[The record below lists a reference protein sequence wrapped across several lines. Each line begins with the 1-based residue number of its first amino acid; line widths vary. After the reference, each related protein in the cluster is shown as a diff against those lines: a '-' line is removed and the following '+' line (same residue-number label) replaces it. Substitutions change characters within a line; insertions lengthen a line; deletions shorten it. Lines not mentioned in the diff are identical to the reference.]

1 MSLLKDIFNFIFPQ
15 RCIMCRKRLTSKENF
30 ICTPCLIHLPLTNH
44 HLVENNPLEKH
55 FWGLFPIEKA
65 ASFFY
70 HDGEKT
76 RSILYHIKYYHHPE
90 VGKFLAAL
98 YAEELKDY
106 QFFKDIDAIVP
117 IPLHWKRMLKRH
129 YNQSH
134 YIAQGISQS
143 TGIPIFN
150 DVVKRM
156 VNNVSQTQVKKQ
168 ERKENV
174 KDIFKTF
181 HPEKIKGKHIL
192 LVDDVTTTGST
203 ITSCAQE
210 LAKIEGVKISILTL
224 AIAGRS
230 SLPIKK
236 ENDIDPSAFGIP
248 LIE

>member
-1 MSLLKDIFNFIFPQ
+1 MVKRQPSEWEKIISNETTDKGLISKISKWLMQFNI
-15 RCIMCRKRLTSKENF
+15 RKTSNPIKKCTEN
-30 ICTPCLIHLPLTNH
+30 LN
-44 HLVENNPLEKH
+44 
-55 FWGLFPIEKA
+55 
-65 ASFFY
+65 
-70 HDGEKT
+70 
-76 RSILYHIKYYHHPE
+76 R
-90 VGKFLAAL
+90 
-98 YAEELKDY
+98 

>member
-1 MSLLKDIFNFIFPQ
+1 MALIKDIINFIFPQ
-15 RCIMCRKRLTSKENF
+15 QCIMCRNRLTSNEKY
-30 ICTPCLIHLPLTNH
+30 ICTSCLLHLPLTNY
-44 HLVENNPLEKH
+44 HLVEHNPLEKY
-55 FWGLFPIEKA
+55 FWGLFPIERA

-70 HDGEKT
+70 HDGKNT
-76 RSILYHIKYYHHPE
+76 RSIIYHIKYYNRPE
-90 VGKFLAAL
+90 IGKYLAYQ
-98 YAEELKDY
+98 YAEDLKECL
-106 QFFKDIDAIVP
+106 FFKDIDAIIPV
-117 IPLHWKRMLKRH
+117 PLHWKRKLKRH

-150 DVVKRM
+150 NVVKRV
-156 VNNVSQTQVKKQ
+156 VNNVSQTQVNKH

-210 LAKIEGVKISILTL
+210 LAKIQGVKISVLTL

-230 SLPIKK
+230 SLPIEK
-236 ENDIDPSAFGIP
+236 ENEADISVFGIP